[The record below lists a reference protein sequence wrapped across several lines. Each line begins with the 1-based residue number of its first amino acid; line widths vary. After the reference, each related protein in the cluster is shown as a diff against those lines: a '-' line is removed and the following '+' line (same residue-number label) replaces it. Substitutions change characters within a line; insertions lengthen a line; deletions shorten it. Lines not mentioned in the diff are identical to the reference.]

1 MLPSIPYTDILYP
14 SPTLGAVHH
23 ASSESLHLSYRASR
37 ACPDPWSPSCTI
49 SCTPWMSLPCSIGA
63 GHSSTPRF
71 LSLIHSFLQR
81 GSSYGSLMTTH
92 GKYQIFANTGHFKVS
107 ADGRELSPPS
117 EMPQLC
123 CAPPWLHPIARYW
136 YFPSICK
143 FIQWT
148 LTFSP
153 SQTSQGNVVAI
164 KHINKKRIELTRQV
178 LFELKH
184 VGLGS
189 GLGWTTCL
197 GVQGMVLG
205 MWEDSGSSSSCLL
218 TSRLSWVHFH
228 LRCETSSSTT

>member
-1 MLPSIPYTDILYP
+1 
-14 SPTLGAVHH
+14 
-23 ASSESLHLSYRASR
+23 
-37 ACPDPWSPSCTI
+37 
-49 SCTPWMSLPCSIGA
+49 MSLPCSFGA
-63 GHSSTPRF
+63 GHPSILGF
-71 LSLIHSFLQR
+71 LSLIPSFPQR

-107 ADGRELSPPS
+107 AAGRELSPPP

-123 CAPPWLHPIARYW
+123 CAPTWLHPILQ
-136 YFPSICK
+136 FPPLRK

-153 SQTSQGNVVAI
+153 SQTPQGNVVAI

-189 GLGWTTCL
+189 GLGWATFL
-197 GVQGMVLG
+197 GVQGLVLG
-205 MWEDSGSSSSCLL
+205 VWEGSRSNS
-218 TSRLSWVHFH
+218 SRLS
-228 LRCETSSSTT
+228 